1 MANISAQHRSWTSAI
16 RLTRCIVFL
25 CAFADLY
32 GSYLFWDLFSSCE
45 QDTAKEDSRGEVL
58 SWKTQAAF
66 LFCLVHVVLM
76 VSALLPKINP
86 LESKTLSMF
95 QRWEKFAV
103 AYLIASFSL
112 MLYNIIWALSFS
124 NCTRYIPFLF
134 TESASIMSYSIMMK
148 ANMDMV
154 TQMLMYISIYF
165 VKIMIVVCYMAC
177 RELMEKEEQKKTE
190 LVGLTI
196 KGMELGMIKGNDIT
210 IATRKGEDMEMALT
224 LFIVFT
230 LTYSLLFFAARCLI
244 N

>member
-1 MANISAQHRSWTSAI
+1 
-16 RLTRCIVFL
+16 
-25 CAFADLY
+25 
-32 GSYLFWDLFSSCE
+32 
-45 QDTAKEDSRGEVL
+45 
-58 SWKTQAAF
+58 
-66 LFCLVHVVLM
+66 
-76 VSALLPKINP
+76 
-86 LESKTLSMF
+86 
-95 QRWEKFAV
+95 
-103 AYLIASFSL
+103 
-112 MLYNIIWALSFS
+112 
-124 NCTRYIPFLF
+124 
-134 TESASIMSYSIMMK
+134 MSYSIMMK

-230 LTYSLLFFAARCLI
+230 LTYSLLFFAARFLI